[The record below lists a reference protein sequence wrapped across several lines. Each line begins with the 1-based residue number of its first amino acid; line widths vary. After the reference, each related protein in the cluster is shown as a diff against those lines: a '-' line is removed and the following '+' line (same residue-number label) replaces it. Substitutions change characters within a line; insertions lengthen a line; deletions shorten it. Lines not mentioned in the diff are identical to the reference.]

1 MLETIVCT
9 FDISNSFPEWV
20 TKFDKAEAPAR
31 EAKGIKIM
39 FRGVAKDNPSKVVV
53 IVQAEEGVLPK
64 YIQENYETLVA
75 NGALMYTAVAKA
87 YSQS

>member
-1 MLETIVCT
+1 
-9 FDISNSFPEWV
+9 
-20 TKFDKAEAPAR
+20 
-31 EAKGIKIM
+31 M

-64 YIQENYETLVA
+64 YIQENYATFIA

>member
-20 TKFDKAEAPAR
+20 TKFDKAEGPAR

-39 FRGVAKDNPSKVVV
+39 FRGVAKDNPSKVIV

-64 YIQENYETLVA
+64 YIQENYEAFIA
-75 NGALMYTAVAKA
+75 NGTLMYTAVAKA